1 MQIKIVRSTNVKT
14 TVILDLDKSWDK
26 LQQYIV
32 NDEDLDSF
40 LGLSK
45 QDFLA
50 AIENGS
56 DLSIL
61 FDRLVNFGLARIEP
75 DEFGDEYYEGYA
87 EK

>member
-50 AIENGS
+50 SIENGS

-61 FDRLVNFGLARIEP
+61 FDRLVSYGLAKTEP